1 MKKKL
6 VILITTIFLCNC
18 CFAGI
23 VLQAESAVIGLG
35 INFSEDCFDTEEPK
49 RFSFEGERPLS
60 SIISNLMWE
69 FNSKNTDTNF
79 HFMTGVG
86 VGIAEYGISLT
97 FPMVFEF
104 TLARFEKTML
114 ELSFNPN
121 LGIAYGL
128 FCGEFFYFVP
138 SVDLIWGRKDRK
150 WLYGG
155 IGLAATG
162 TYYNAAYYKDFGW
175 QQNFYATI
183 GFHLLFGVKFPSW

>member
-1 MKKKL
+1 MKKKII
-6 VILITTIFLCNC
+6 ILITSIFLCNC

-23 VLQAESAVIGLG
+23 VLQTESVVIGAH
-35 INFSEDCFDTEEPK
+35 INYSNDCFDTDKPK
-49 RFSFEGERPLS
+49 RFSYDVGKPIT

-86 VGIAEYGISLT
+86 VGITEYGISLT

-104 TLARFEKTML
+104 TLARFENTML

-121 LGIAYGL
+121 LGIVYGL
-128 FCGEFFYFVP
+128 FGGENFYFEP
-138 SVDLIWGRKDRK
+138 SVDLILGRKDRK
-150 WLYGG
+150 WFYGG

-162 TYYNAAYYKDFGW
+162 IYNAAYYKDFGW
-175 QQNFYATI
+175 QQNFDATI
-183 GFHLLFGVKFPSW
+183 GIHLLFGVKFPSW